1 MRADF
6 AIVLGAVLAGPAF
19 AQVAPGAPGSS
30 ETIPERGPD
39 AGSGE
44 FSGRSSSQGGVKP
57 APEVGDPEIVKPA
70 PVPHPNSTRVIPP
83 SDRWDFK

>member
-19 AQVAPGAPGSS
+19 AQVAPGAPGSN
-30 ETIPERGPD
+30 ETIPEKGP
-39 AGSGE
+39 GSVSGE

-57 APEVGDPEIVKPA
+57 APEMDSEIIKPA
-70 PVPHPNSTRVIPP
+70 PVPNPNSTRVIPP
-83 SDRWDFK
+83 NDHWDFK